1 MQQAKSVSNLAGAA
15 PDPRL
20 GRWIARVL
28 TADPPRAPSLIV
40 TVWGDALAPH
50 GGEVWLSALI
60 RLMAPFG
67 INDRLVRTSVFRLA
81 RDGWLA
87 ARTEGRRSRYRLT
100 AEGARRFADAHRR
113 IYAPPDTTWEGEWEI
128 VLAPPDVASAGQ
140 RAALRDALAW
150 EGFGTFA
157 PALHARPAHRDAPL
171 PSVLTLAP
179 FATSVTVMRAREVPL
194 RDGGALAARVA
205 AAWSLPSLAR
215 NYRRFI
221 ARFSGA
227 AAALRG
233 AGIAL
238 DPAQCFAVRTLL
250 IHGYRRTLLRDPQ
263 LPAALLPPQWPGTSA
278 YDLAH
283 EVYRLT
289 QQAAEHYLAA
299 TIAGDGETLPP
310 ADRSFQARF
319 GGYA

>member
-28 TADPPRAPSLIV
+28 AAAPPRAPSLIV

-128 VLAPPDVASAGQ
+128 VLAQPCIRSI
-140 RAALRDALAW
+140 RA
-150 EGFGTFA
+150 
-157 PALHARPAHRDAPL
+157 
-171 PSVLTLAP
+171 
-179 FATSVTVMRAREVPL
+179 
-194 RDGGALAARVA
+194 
-205 AAWSLPSLAR
+205 
-215 NYRRFI
+215 
-221 ARFSGA
+221 
-227 AAALRG
+227 
-233 AGIAL
+233 
-238 DPAQCFAVRTLL
+238 
-250 IHGYRRTLLRDPQ
+250 
-263 LPAALLPPQWPGTSA
+263 
-278 YDLAH
+278 
-283 EVYRLT
+283 
-289 QQAAEHYLAA
+289 
-299 TIAGDGETLPP
+299 
-310 ADRSFQARF
+310 
-319 GGYA
+319 